1 MFALSNPLEDQP
13 ALLLA
18 VIGGECRQRLLE
30 GLAHPLKGFGVNLH
44 IQIQGLAAGQV
55 HYQIFRDGVS
65 IVCRDLLSIVVELE
79 LRRSGGSAL
88 NGEGGGDL
96 RAVRVGDLS
105 LDGGLA
111 QSGDGHQTVLIHHG
125 HGLIQRAPGN
135 DTRGVLRLHRHR
147 KLNSACLFFSGTH
160 IKGLAGY
167 AAGTCDSKAGGIA
180 QDRQLEGDDLA
191 AAAGGDSHGAGRLGG
206 DDALVIIRAGGS
218 HCGQIRIAGEPIH
231 GGIGALLGGDGGKED
246 VRKLLGIRT
255 DGDGIGGLIQ
265 LQLGDLGTG
274 ELVHLH
280 QLRIQNGLALQIAG
294 SCIQHGA
301 GLGGGGLADHSA
313 GHIESCRKG
322 IVTIL
327 TELLSHAGA
336 IEAGGRILRPVKDDL
351 VGDHMLLGLLPLQ
364 RGIGAAGLEEPVVF
378 LHAVGEVVGLCREN
392 SLGGSGQRLCLEI
405 VLDVI
410 PQIAERLDAALR
422 GCIESVGAAGLA
434 DPHLCGNSRCHI
446 AVHSAGVVNILNGV
460 AIFQVA
466 VLGYATVR
474 QLEAGKLTVHGQ
486 VIAAYNTAHIL
497 GAGNI
502 GRIIAVPH
510 NGYIEPAGDAA
521 HILCAVHRAHIG
533 TGDDVCLTIGVVAG
547 AIGRAHNTAHLV
559 AGTGDLGIVDAAG
572 YTTAHEADDAAH
584 FRLAVHGALV
594 GAVGYGVAIVSH
606 VAGDTAYAVAA
617 ALNIAEVAAVHDD
630 IAFITAAND
639 AAHFAAG
646 GFNGHIHRDI
656 LYLHIAAGIAHN
668 AANGRAVAGVGG
680 SDAALDGE
688 VLDHGVLRQLT
699 VAGLCAGHAEQAKA
713 AGAASGGHIKVPD
726 GLARTVEGSLEGI
739 FVVMIADGDPVFAG
753 AGHINVVSQAT
764 LDRILSCVHCVAE
777 PKQLIGVVDEVI
789 AILVLRG
796 QGQLAI
802 FLAASFAL
810 GLLHSRGGAAGVFI
824 QVIKAAADRALMPVI
839 IRIRLPAIIGMR
851 RLVHSDI
858 AVGADMPV
866 SIAVAG
872 PLGRIHFMRTGGQ
885 NVRLGTV
892 GCHTV
897 DGAGGGI
904 GDGTLL
910 STVSPSHFVLDGKSL
925 TQLTAALGAFDR
937 GGAGVIRT
945 GLGIQVP
952 DVGYNGAVSMALCL
966 LPGEHGGRAAI
977 LELFTQLLGQGGEVV
992 LGNGGK
998 LGCLVY
1004 DAAAI
1009 GDCADGIIAG
1019 VLVIEALFNGVGRH
1033 TAAEAYLSDQFAE
1046 SRAAVIAGNAAVVI
1060 AAGHFQRIAIR
1071 LKIHPADNTT
1081 CIHRAL
1087 DLTPVVTVNHAAIS
1101 AGLKIRNDT
1110 GGLCTDDLAIVGALA
1125 DLDHI
1130 TDRAAI
1136 LHNAGNLRIGVCAL
1150 QSAIVL
1156 AVFHHRAFQ
1165 RNAAHIAVFGLTI
1178 GNNIAVVHAVF
1189 EGSSLIASA
1198 NAGDSAGLTGVDLQL
1213 GDHIFI
1219 FAALAHAA
1227 KGASPVA
1234 GRFDLALDREVAA
1247 ASGGGED
1254 DATVIPLRHIAAV
1267 LGSIINVI
1275 NPVTITVKVAAPR
1288 IILTAGITAEFP
1300 VDGRADGNIGII
1312 DGGHVDVIH
1321 QAEIQI
1327 LLRLATYSIG
1337 AGGVIHQI
1345 GKLLEI
1351 VGVVNLKITVLRLG

>member
-147 KLNSACLFFSGTH
+147 KLNSACLFVSGTH

-255 DGDGIGGLIQ
+255 NGDGIGGLIQ

-364 RGIGAAGLEEPVVF
+364 HGIGAAGLEEPVVF

-824 QVIKAAADRALMPVI
+824 QVIRAAADRALMPVI

-885 NVRLGTV
+885 NVRPGIV

-910 STVSPSHFVLDGKSL
+910 STVSPSHFALDGKSL

-952 DVGYNGAVSMALCL
+952 VVGYNGTVSMALCL

-1071 LKIHPADNTT
+1071 GKIHPADNTAGVDGT
-1081 CIHRAL
+1081 L
-1087 DLTPVVTVNHAAIS
+1087 DLAPVVAINYTTIS
-1101 AGLKIRNDT
+1101 AGFKIRNDT
-1110 GGLCTDDLAIVGALA
+1110 GRLGTDNVAIVGALA
-1125 DLDHI
+1125 DPDHI
-1130 TDRAAI
+1130 ANRAAI
-1136 LHNAGNLRIGVCAL
+1136 LHNTGNLRVGIRAL
-1150 QSAIVL
+1150 QAAKVL
-1156 AVFHHRAFQ
+1156 AVFHHRALQ

-1198 NAGDSAGLTGVDLQL
+1198 NAGDTAGLTGVDLQL

-1219 FAALAHAA
+1219 FAALAHTA

-1234 GRFDLALDREVAA
+1234 GRFDLALNREVVA
-1247 ASGGGED
+1247 ASGGGKD
-1254 DATVIPLRHIAAV
+1254 DPAVI
-1267 LGSIINVI
+1267 
-1275 NPVTITVKVAAPR
+1275 K
-1288 IILTAGITAEFP
+1288 
-1300 VDGRADGNIGII
+1300 
-1312 DGGHVDVIH
+1312 
-1321 QAEIQI
+1321 
-1327 LLRLATYSIG
+1327 
-1337 AGGVIHQI
+1337 
-1345 GKLLEI
+1345 
-1351 VGVVNLKITVLRLG
+1351 

>member
-147 KLNSACLFFSGTH
+147 KLNSACLFVSGTH

-364 RGIGAAGLEEPVVF
+364 HGIGAAGLEEPVVF

-824 QVIKAAADRALMPVI
+824 QVIRAAADRALMPVI

-885 NVRLGTV
+885 NVRPGIV

-910 STVSPSHFVLDGKSL
+910 STVSPSHFALDGKSL

-952 DVGYNGAVSMALCL
+952 VVGYNGTVSMALCL
-966 LPGEHGGRAAI
+966 LPGEHRGRAAI
-977 LELFTQLLGQGGEVV
+977 LIVLTQLLGQGGEVV

-1071 LKIHPADNTT
+1071 GKIHPADNTAGVDGT
-1081 CIHRAL
+1081 L
-1087 DLTPVVTVNHAAIS
+1087 DLAPVVAINYTTIS
-1101 AGLKIRNDT
+1101 AGFKIRNDT
-1110 GGLCTDDLAIVGALA
+1110 GRLGTDNVAIVGALA
-1125 DLDHI
+1125 DPDHI
-1130 TDRAAI
+1130 ANRAAI
-1136 LHNAGNLRIGVCAL
+1136 LHNTGNLRVGIRAL
-1150 QSAIVL
+1150 QAAKVL
-1156 AVFHHRAFQ
+1156 AVFHHRALQ

-1198 NAGDSAGLTGVDLQL
+1198 NAGDTAGLTGVDLQL

-1219 FAALAHAA
+1219 FAALAHTA

-1234 GRFDLALDREVAA
+1234 GRFDLALNREVVA
-1247 ASGGGED
+1247 ASGGGKD
-1254 DATVIPLRHIAAV
+1254 DPAVI
-1267 LGSIINVI
+1267 
-1275 NPVTITVKVAAPR
+1275 K
-1288 IILTAGITAEFP
+1288 
-1300 VDGRADGNIGII
+1300 
-1312 DGGHVDVIH
+1312 
-1321 QAEIQI
+1321 
-1327 LLRLATYSIG
+1327 
-1337 AGGVIHQI
+1337 
-1345 GKLLEI
+1345 
-1351 VGVVNLKITVLRLG
+1351 